1 MNEISKPGQMLWKPQ
16 GVTDCAL
23 HLRLKPSDPWRPYEE
38 FPQFFLPD
46 PRGFSKGYATFLAL
60 LRKGWTAEPIVR

>member
-1 MNEISKPGQMLWKPQ
+1 MTEISKPGQMLWKPQ
-16 GVTDCAL
+16 GTTDCAL

-38 FPQFFLPD
+38 FPQYFLPD
-46 PRGFSKGYATFLAL
+46 PNGFSKGYATFLAL